1 MAEIIG
7 LDIGSHSIK
16 VVGLKMTSRGPFL
29 TRAGIKEIPYGREK
43 GDLTFISEVI
53 KALFVELALKPGK
66 VRVTVSGSGVN
77 VRRITIASMP
87 KAELK
92 EAVRWEVRSHLPF
105 PVESAQ
111 IDFHILEEF
120 SEDRVK
126 KLDLIVVACPNHL
139 TEQTLSIVAG
149 AGLKAT
155 HLDVGPFALWNA
167 LLAWGQIEQEEGVAL
182 IDLGSDKTGI
192 HFFKNGI
199 LQFSREV
206 PPAGADLTRAIMEGI
221 ETEVEPYLLYE
232 RAEKIKREVGIP
244 AEAGHEK
251 AVSKS
256 IHLSKISFLIRPV
269 LERLAA
275 EISRSLDYYRNQ
287 FQVDRVDRLLLTGGG
302 SNLKNLSSYLMAEH
316 RLPVELFNPLR
327 KMLFDPK
334 KTDARAL
341 DQEGPMFTVAAGVA
355 IPAGK
360 QVELLPAREPLW
372 SSGARLGKLVPGF
385 SLLATLL
392 IFLWL
397 CWHLSG
403 QTTALKREY
412 DDKMMKVKGIEMLR
426 SRLIS
431 LKEKEIKMRRDL
443 SLFPS
448 SMIAPVSFYEIF
460 RAVGPLVPENVTV
473 TLLSA
478 QPKAAPSKGESP
490 VPEGRELHI
499 AGLAFGSDAHCLTAL
514 ARIIER
520 LEKSSLF
527 KNAKLVAARENKSYN
542 RPGTEFEIVCDIA
555 PDIQKREERP

>member
-1 MAEIIG
+1 MSEIIG
-7 LDIGSHSIK
+7 LDIGSHSVK
-16 VVGLKMTSRGPFL
+16 LVGFTMTSRGPFL
-29 TRAGIKEIPYGREK
+29 TRAGVKEIPYGREK
-43 GDLTFISEVI
+43 GDSSFISEVI
-53 KALFVELALKPGK
+53 KALFVELALKPGR

-77 VRRITIASMP
+77 VRRITIPSMP

-92 EAVRWEVRSHLPF
+92 EAVRWEIKSHLPF

-120 SEDRVK
+120 SEDSVK
-126 KLDLIVVACPNHL
+126 KLDLIVVACPIHL
-139 TEQTLSIVAG
+139 IEQTLSIVAG
-149 AGLKAT
+149 AGLKPT

-167 LLAWGQIEQEEGVAL
+167 LLARGQIEQEEGVAL

-206 PPAGADLTRAIMEGI
+206 TPAGADLTRAIMEGI
-221 ETEVEPYLLYE
+221 ESEVEPHLLYE
-232 RAEKIKREVGIP
+232 RAERIKREVGIP

-251 AVSKS
+251 AVGKS
-256 IHLSKISFLIRPV
+256 IQLSKISFLIRPV

-287 FQVDRVDRLLLTGGG
+287 YKVERVDRLLLTGGG
-302 SNLKNLSSYLMAEH
+302 SNLKNLSSYLMGEH
-316 RLPVELFNPLR
+316 RLPVELFNPFR
-327 KMLFDPK
+327 EILFDSK
-334 KTDARAL
+334 KTDARVL
-341 DQEGPMFTVAAGVA
+341 DQEGPMFTVAAGLA
-355 IPAGK
+355 IPGHK
-360 QVELLPAREPLW
+360 RIEFLPARVPFW
-372 SSGARLGKLVPGF
+372 SGARLEKLIPGL

-392 IFLWL
+392 VFLL
-397 CWHLSG
+397 ISWHLSG
-403 QTTALKREY
+403 QATAVRREY
-412 DDKMMKVKGIEMLR
+412 DDKMAKVKGIEMLQ

-431 LKEKEIKMRRDL
+431 LKEKEIKIKQDL

-448 SMIAPVSFYEIF
+448 SMIAPVSFYQVL

-478 QPKAAPSKGESP
+478 QSKAAPSKGES
-490 VPEGRELHI
+490 VAPEGRELHI

-514 ARIIER
+514 AQIIER

-527 KNAKLVAARENKSYN
+527 KNAKLASARENKSYN

>member
-1 MAEIIG
+1 MSEIIG
-7 LDIGSHSIK
+7 LDIGSHSVK
-16 VVGLKMTSRGPFL
+16 LVGLTMASRGPFL

-43 GDLTFISEVI
+43 GDSSFICEVI
-53 KALFVELALKPGK
+53 KALFVELALKPGR

-77 VRRITIASMP
+77 VRRITIPSMP

-92 EAVRWEVRSHLPF
+92 EAVRWEIKSHLPF
-105 PVESAQ
+105 PIESAQ
-111 IDFHILEEF
+111 IDFHILGEF

-126 KLDLIVVACPNHL
+126 KLDLVVVACPIHL
-139 TEQTLSIVAG
+139 IEQTLSIVAA
-149 AGLKAT
+149 AGLKAN

-206 PPAGADLTRAIMEGI
+206 TPAGADITRAIMEGI
-221 ETEVEPYLLYE
+221 ESEVEPHLLYE
-232 RAEKIKREVGIP
+232 RAERIKREVGIP

-251 AVSKS
+251 AVGKS

-287 FQVDRVDRLLLTGGG
+287 FKVERVDRLLLTGGG
-302 SNLKNLSSYLMAEH
+302 SNLKNLSSYLMGEQ
-316 RLPVELFNPLR
+316 RLPVELFNPFR
-327 KMLFDPK
+327 EILFDSK
-334 KTDARAL
+334 KTDARVL
-341 DQEGPMFTVAAGVA
+341 DQEGPMLTVAAGLA
-355 IPAGK
+355 IPGHK
-360 QVELLPAREPLW
+360 RIEFLPARVPFW
-372 SSGARLGKLVPGF
+372 SGAPLEKLIPGL

-392 IFLWL
+392 IFLL
-397 CWHLSG
+397 ISWHLSG
-403 QTTALKREY
+403 QATAVKREY
-412 DDKMMKVKGIEMLR
+412 DDKMAKVKGIEMLQP
-426 SRLIS
+426 RLIS
-431 LKEKEIKMRRDL
+431 LKEKEIKIKQDL
-443 SLFPS
+443 SLFPT
-448 SMIAPVSFYEIF
+448 SMIAPVSFYQVL

-478 QPKAAPSKGESP
+478 QSKAAPSKGESLA
-490 VPEGRELHI
+490 PEGRELHI

-514 ARIIER
+514 AQIIER

-527 KNAKLVAARENKSYN
+527 KNAKLASARENKSYN